1 MTYAAH
7 FPITETNADLC
18 QAMNIA
24 MGYVR
29 GTGLADRF
37 LNPEAL
43 VAAAILNA
51 WASGVRHRIR
61 LANAGIVC
69 AERTANAGHLPD
81 LFKMLM

>member
-1 MTYAAH
+1 MTFAAH
-7 FPITETNADLC
+7 FPITESNPHLC
-18 QAMNIA
+18 QAMSIA

-43 VAAAILNA
+43 VAAAITNA
-51 WASGVRHRIR
+51 WESGIRHPIA

-69 AERTANAGHLPD
+69 AERTAELGHLPD
-81 LFKMLM
+81 LFKMI